1 MMAKVQFFFFL
12 FFFFGRQRWSEMEKR
27 ETEKYAN
34 VSDYGIMGKGDEIS
48 RAIYS
53 VFIELYLNQYM
64 CLFTNVLFIGHILC
78 G

>member
-1 MMAKVQFFFFL
+1 
-12 FFFFGRQRWSEMEKR
+12 MEKR

-64 CLFTNVLFIGHILC
+64 CLFTNVLFIRHILC